1 MFGLFESFCAA
12 VGGGPVGQKSDLSRG
27 ARLQFVRTSLIIQ
40 NVGIACA
47 VLVLVPIFLLGHR
60 TEDGTEQVTWLF
72 LLTVSAAVLFGG
84 LARLGNLGSNVAVEK
99 DWVTVISEGNKSHL
113 AGETNSGCPARPVC
127 CTASSNLQR

>member
-1 MFGLFESFCAA
+1 MFGLFASFCAA
-12 VGGGPVGQKSDLSRG
+12 IGGGPVGQKSDLSRES
-27 ARLQFVRTSLIIQ
+27 RLQFVRTSLVVQ

-47 VLVLVPIFLLGHR
+47 VLVLVPIFMLGHR

-99 DWVTVISEGNKSHL
+99 DWVTVISKGNKSHL
-113 AGETNSGCPARPVC
+113 AGKTNTGCPSRRLC
-127 CTASSNLQR
+127 CTASCHLQR